1 MFPRPTST
9 LAPLAL
15 ALLACRPDASTR
27 SPEASSPAPVHADA
41 RADVHDPPSHLLL
54 PWGTALL
61 TQPRTDAPALQLG
74 LAEDASAGRAVAV
87 VGREGDFWQI
97 ETLDAAALA
106 DFAAQP
112 IEGLDVYR
120 LHLYVPVGVGEPLR
134 AIPPGPDEAPPPAP
148 ATAPP
153 VDPASDDPE
162 PETARAQAIA
172 AAQEVGLLGALML
185 SGNPPVQTGESRSD
199 ASPTDFRVDPS
210 TPVYWRDGQLAGE
223 VRSVHAFVAR
233 GEPVASAAG
242 ELRCFAI
249 RVGLAY
255 ELGDG
260 ELCFAAA
267 SVQEVAYAPEIE
279 AGGLWGEV
287 SGLEMAYDDDMIGGL
302 IDTEIGDAWG
312 EGGLGMVGTG
322 VGGGGAGDGIGSI
335 AIAEIDT
342 SGRGVGGTIVGPA
355 SPTAITTQ
363 RSSGALD
370 AEVGRRI
377 VRAHTAELDACWAAH
392 AGDGKQREVELSLEL
407 ADDGSVTAS
416 TAKSKRSKLADCIE
430 ASSATWLFPEF
441 VPGTLVVR
449 IAF

>member
-1 MFPRPTST
+1 MFARSST

-15 ALLACRPDASTR
+15 ALLACRPATST
-27 SPEASSPAPVHADA
+27 STPAESGAPSTPGAPSA
-41 RADVHDPPSHLLL
+41 TAEQREPPSHLLL
-54 PWGTALL
+54 PWSTMLL
-61 TQPRTDAPALQLG
+61 TRPSADAPALRLG

-87 VGREGDFWQI
+87 VAREGDFWQI

-106 DFAAQP
+106 NFAAQP
-112 IEGLDVYR
+112 IEGLDLYR
-120 LHLYVPVGVGEPLR
+120 VRLYVPVGVGEPLR
-134 AIPPGPDEAPPPAP
+134 PIPPGPDEALPPPAEP
-148 ATAPP
+148 APS
-153 VDPASDDPE
+153 VDPANDNPDPE
-162 PETARAQAIA
+162 SARARALA
-172 AAQEVGLLGALML
+172 EAQEFGMIGLLMQS
-185 SGNPPVQTGESRSD
+185 SGNPPVQTGESRSS
-199 ASPTDFRVDPS
+199 ASETDFRVS
-210 TPVYWRDGQLAGE
+210 ATAAVYWRDGQLAGE
-223 VRSVHAFVAR
+223 VRTEHAFVAA
-233 GEPVASAAG
+233 GEPVESPAG

-255 ELGDG
+255 EEGDG

-279 AGGLWGEV
+279 AGGLWGDV
-287 SGLEMAYDDDMIGGL
+287 SSLEMGYDDAMIGGL
-302 IDTEIGDAWG
+302 LGGEIGEAWG
-312 EGGLGMVGTG
+312 DGGLGMVGTG
-322 VGGGGAGDGIGSI
+322 IGGGGAGDGIGTI

-342 SGRGVGGTIVGPA
+342 SGRGGGGGT
-355 SPTAITTQ
+355 TTITTL

-407 ADDGSVTAS
+407 ADDGSVTTS
-416 TAKSKRSKLADCIE
+416 TAKSKRSKLADCVE
-430 ASSATWLFPEF
+430 ASGATWLFPEF

>member
-1 MFPRPTST
+1 MSTPRRHT

-15 ALLACRPDASTR
+15 ALLACQPASSSHEPAPAPAST
-27 SPEASSPAPVHADA
+27 SASTPATYEQ
-41 RADVHDPPSHLLL
+41 REPPSHLLL
-54 PWGTALL
+54 PSSAALL
-61 TQPRTDAPALQLG
+61 TRPRADAPALQLG
-74 LAEDASAGRAVAV
+74 LAEDGSPGRAVAV
-87 VGREGDFWQI
+87 VGREGDFWQV
-97 ETLDAAALA
+97 ETLDAAALT

-112 IEGLDVYR
+112 IEGLDLYR
-120 LHLYVPVGVGEPLR
+120 LRLYVPVGVGEPLR
-134 AIPPGPDEAPPPAP
+134 AIPPGPDTAPPPPPVAP
-148 ATAPP
+148 ANDNP
-153 VDPASDDPE
+153 D

-172 AAQEVGLLGALML
+172 AAQEVGILGALML
-185 SGNPPVQTGESRSD
+185 SSGNPPVQTGEPRSHLS
-199 ASPTDFRVDPS
+199 ATDFRVDPS

-223 VRSVHAFVAR
+223 VRSLHAFVAP
-233 GEPVASAAG
+233 GEVVASEAG